1 MRDTWQSEGAP
12 IVIGRLK
19 LFAIGGTTRSS
30 DHHQTA
36 TIVRDLSTRVESPGA
51 SDLHRAD
58 GSGSR
63 GAQ

>member
-1 MRDTWQSEGAP
+1 MAER
-12 IVIGRLK
+12 
-19 LFAIGGTTRSS
+19 GGTDRHQTAEAFRDRRHYAIIRSS
-30 DHHQTA
+30 DHHRTA
-36 TIVRDLSTRVESPGA
+36 AIVRDLSTHVESPGA